1 MNEPAAALE
10 FLGTVELQIP
20 SKPEWVAVARLAIS
34 GIANRLPFS
43 VEDIDDLKL
52 ATGPAMSAKLSVV
65 KPTNCWNAAAS

>member
-34 GIANRLPFS
+34 GLANRS
-43 VEDIDDLKL
+43 VYALMDGVARSHKEKHHD
-52 ATGPAMSAKLSVV
+52 VF
-65 KPTNCWNAAAS
+65 